1 MKEDLKQMGRE
12 GTVVYAIKYR
22 GHLDYLLYHY
32 NFRRKRLP
40 YPKVAFDLNM
50 SLLLPFKDLLKV
62 VISQL
67 SSLFRYGRFPNPYQ
81 SGFYKK
87 VIQSRTTSLIFLV
100 DPKGFVR
107 HFIHAEKD
115 HLQFLLE
122 TQKDMDRPIFIVPQ
136 LVLYKKTPERDPS
149 SLGSIFFG
157 FRDNP
162 GVIRKT
168 ALFFRH
174 HRRAFIDFGRPLDL
188 KAYLENQPPSRPF
201 LDMAVEIREML
212 IESIDKQ
219 KRVTLGPIMK
229 TRHQLKENVLM
240 DEGVARR
247 IEKMASGNGKRLRQL
262 RKKAGEYFD
271 EIAADFNI
279 TYVQLILMPLSRFWK
294 KLFEGVD
301 VDMSGLAR
309 VREWARKGPLIYI
322 PSHKSHID
330 YLILNY
336 VLYDYHMHPP
346 RIAAGRNLAFWPM
359 GHLARKCG
367 AFFIRRSFAGAKL
380 YSEVFI
386 RYIKTLLEEG
396 HPIEFFIEGGRS
408 RNGKLVL
415 PKRGFLSIL
424 LKAYHEGFC
433 EDLVFVPISIGYDRI
448 IEEKSYLKEIGGGL
462 KEKESFW
469 QVIKARRLLKKR
481 YGKIYIRFNH
491 PFSLNEYLSKT
502 DQVGKDAHQQL
513 AFHLIRSINAVSLV
527 TPLSLIATAVLVK
540 HRRGFHVSEL
550 SETVSTLLS
559 FLNRQKAPMA
569 DTLSDPVKAVQETLS
584 LLMTWKVIDFL
595 EDLEKEEETFYYVEE
610 DKKVELEYYKN
621 SIIHF
626 FIPHAFVAVSI
637 LTGTEELKTLDSI
650 ISDYAFLKDLF
661 KNEFVFDQ
669 NEDLRETVTSITESF
684 AEAAFLTTSGNNGG
698 YKITKLGFDKLPI
711 WSALAKTFLES
722 YWIAVKSMSQQKTK
736 GEKGKDVLKNM
747 DHLGRRFHELGLI
760 DHIGA
765 LSQINYK
772 NAMGFIKERVLNLP
786 ENSEEDRSHALERL
800 SQLGQRLYELSHYRA

>member
-1 MKEDLKQMGRE
+1 
-12 GTVVYAIKYR
+12 
-22 GHLDYLLYHY
+22 
-32 NFRRKRLP
+32 
-40 YPKVAFDLNM
+40 
-50 SLLLPFKDLLKV
+50 
-62 VISQL
+62 
-67 SSLFRYGRFPNPYQ
+67 
-81 SGFYKK
+81 
-87 VIQSRTTSLIFLV
+87 
-100 DPKGFVR
+100 
-107 HFIHAEKD
+107 
-115 HLQFLLE
+115 
-122 TQKDMDRPIFIVPQ
+122 
-136 LVLYKKTPERDPS
+136 
-149 SLGSIFFG
+149 
-157 FRDNP
+157 
-162 GVIRKT
+162 
-168 ALFFRH
+168 
-174 HRRAFIDFGRPLDL
+174 
-188 KAYLENQPPSRPF
+188 
-201 LDMAVEIREML
+201 
-212 IESIDKQ
+212 
-219 KRVTLGPIMK
+219 MK

-240 DEGVARR
+240 DERVARR

-271 EIAADFNI
+271 EIAADFNM

-433 EDLVFVPISIGYDRI
+433 DDLVFVPISIGYDRI

-513 AFHLIRSINAVSLV
+513 AFHLIQSINAVSLV

-684 AEAAFLTTSGNNGG
+684 AEAAFLTTSGNDGG